1 MSYFVVVAAQGLTT
15 LINGSKDSYEI
26 SSSRV
31 EIEHIWPIL
40 VIHLCLLAF
49 TL

>member
-1 MSYFVVVAAQGLTT
+1 MSYFVVVAVQELIA
-15 LINGSKDSYEI
+15 LINGSKDSSEI

-31 EIEHIWPIL
+31 EIEHIWLIL
-40 VIHLCLLAF
+40 VIHLCLFAF